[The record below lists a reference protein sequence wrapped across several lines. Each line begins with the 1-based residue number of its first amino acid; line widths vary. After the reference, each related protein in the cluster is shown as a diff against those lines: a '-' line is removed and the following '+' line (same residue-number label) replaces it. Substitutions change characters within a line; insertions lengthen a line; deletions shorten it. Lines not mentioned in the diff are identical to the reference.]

1 MNFAEIFRLHARHR
15 PTKPALVE
23 GDRVITYAELDRT
36 LDGICHALAAAGVAR
51 GQLLGVGLGDT
62 ARHVMLLL
70 ALTRL
75 GAVTLPVDCRWSAEE
90 KANVLVHF
98 GAGLLLTEAPVT
110 GIAAP
115 QLLEDAAWYAGSDR
129 PYLDPLVTYDSPM
142 VLSLSSGTTGLPK
155 GPRVSQRTFENRFPV
170 HWLDVGF
177 TSHDRFVSAT
187 PLYFGGGRAFALS
200 MLVAG
205 GTVLMF
211 PPPYSPEELLDYV
224 ARERGNS
231 IFLVPTLLRRL
242 LQVDRPAPMLPTVEK
257 LISSGSALFG
267 DEKTAIRARLS
278 PCLIELYSATEGGS
292 ISVLGPEEF
301 AAHPDSVGRACF
313 RVELQIVDEEHRPLP
328 TGEIGRLRY
337 RSPASATEYYV
348 GDSSAAFRDGWF
360 YPGDL
365 AMLNQAGFLFLRG
378 RAKDMIIRG
387 GVNIYPGDIEN
398 VLLGIDGIVDAAVV
412 GVPSPILGE
421 EVVAFVVQSADVT
434 EATMLA
440 ACRAHLAPF
449 KVPRSI
455 VVVDAL
461 PKHAGGKV
469 LRDELVKL
477 AQAGARPAP
486 AGGT

>member
-1 MNFAEIFRLHARHR
+1 MNFADIFRLHARYR
-15 PTKPALVE
+15 PTKPALIE
-23 GDRVITYAELDRT
+23 GDRVVTYAEFDRT
-36 LDGICHALAAAGVAR
+36 MDGICHALAAAGVAR
-51 GQLLGVGLGDT
+51 GQLIGVGLGDT
-62 ARHVMLLL
+62 ARHVMLLI

-75 GAVTLPVDCRWSAEE
+75 GAVTLPIDCRWSAEE
-90 KANVLVHF
+90 KANVLAHF
-98 GAGLLLTEAPVT
+98 RAERLLTEAPVD
-110 GIAAP
+110 GVVAP
-115 QLLEDAAWYAGSDR
+115 QLIETEAWYSGSDE
-129 PYLDPLVTYDSPM
+129 PYVDPLVTYDSPM

-170 HWLDVGF
+170 HWLDAGF

-205 GTVLMF
+205 ATVLMY

-224 ARERGNS
+224 NREKGTA

-242 LQVDRPAPMLPTVEK
+242 LQVEGPAPMLPTVEK
-257 LISSGSALFG
+257 LLSSGSALFG
-267 DEKTAIRARLS
+267 DEKTQIREKLS
-278 PCLIELYSATEGGS
+278 SNLIELYSATEGGS
-292 ISVLGPEEF
+292 ISVLGPEEY
-301 AAHPDSVGRACF
+301 ALHPDSVGRACF
-313 RVELQIVDEEHRPLP
+313 RVELQIVDEDHQPLP
-328 TGEIGRLRY
+328 AGEVGRLRY

-365 AMLNQAGFLFLRG
+365 AMLNDEGFLFLRG

-398 VLLGIDGIVDAAVV
+398 VLLRIDGVTDAAVI
-412 GVPSPILGE
+412 GVPSPVLGE
-421 EVVAFVVQSADVT
+421 AVVAFVVQSVAVS
-434 EATMLA
+434 EAAMLA

-449 KVPRSI
+449 KVPSR
-455 VVVDAL
+455 VLVLEAL

-469 LRDELVKL
+469 LKSELVKL
-477 AQAGARPAP
+477 AQ
-486 AGGT
+486 GG